1 MNRKQLYITIATSIA
16 FLALNSYAI
25 SREFFLL
32 PLLSVGVV
40 LLYMLIYKLD
50 TLLYIMAFATPFS
63 IPFQN
68 AKINLSLSMPTEV
81 IMVSATLLF
90 VLRILYDL
98 RYDRRVL
105 KHPITLALFGYLIWM
120 LITCI
125 TSELPGVSFK
135 YLSSTLW
142 LITSS
147 YFLVI
152 LLIRKKFQDAINYMS
167 CYLAGLAIVIIIV
180 TIKFALWGFP
190 ERGMHWV
197 MSPFYNDHTA
207 YGAAIA
213 FMLPFSIAFIFL
225 KENTKQRRIFYITTT
240 LILLMALYLSYCR
253 AAWLSV
259 IIFTGVWLAIRMR
272 IKFSWLLTGGAL
284 IFLTFFYFADDI
296 LYKME
301 KNTQDSSGNFVEHV
315 KSISNI
321 KTDASNVERLN
332 RWDAGFRMIKERPI
346 AGWGPGTYQ
355 FLYAPYQRVKYRTII
370 STNFGDVGSA
380 HSEYI
385 RPCVESGF
393 IGLLTTV
400 LLFFIVIYYG
410 ITTHIR
416 LKNHTARLLTLAA
429 TLALIS
435 YYTHGI
441 LNNFLET
448 DKLALPYWGAI
459 AIIVLMN
466 LYLKE
471 ENNKHRI
478 KTIEN
483 KEL

>member
-1 MNRKQLYITIATSIA
+1 MSRKQLYIAIGTAIA
-16 FLALNSYAI
+16 FLALNCYAI

-32 PLLSVGVV
+32 PLLSVGLL

-68 AKINLSLSMPTEV
+68 AKINLSLSMPTEF
-81 IMVSATLLF
+81 IMISASLLF
-90 VLRILYDL
+90 LLRLLYDL

-105 KHPITLALFGYLIWM
+105 KHPITLAIFVYLIWM
-120 LITCI
+120 FITCI
-125 TSELPGVSFK
+125 TSEIPSVSFK
-135 YLSSTLW
+135 YLTATLW
-142 LITSS
+142 FVISS
-147 YFLVI
+147 YFLII
-152 LLIRKKFQDAINYMS
+152 LLIRKQFKDAINYMS

-180 TIKFALWGFP
+180 TIKFAMWGFP

-225 KENTKQRRIFYITTT
+225 KDNTPQRRAFYIATT
-240 LILLMALYLSYCR
+240 LILIMALYLSYCR

-259 IIFTGVWLAIRMR
+259 IVFTGVWVAIRLR
-272 IKFSWLLTGGAL
+272 IKFSWLVTIVAVFGLS
-284 IFLTFFYFADDI
+284 FYYFADDI

-301 KNTQDSSGNFVEHV
+301 KNTQDSSGNFIEHV

-332 RWDAGFRMIKERPI
+332 RWDAGFRMIEERPV

-355 FLYAPYQRVKYRTII
+355 FLYAPYQRMKYQTII

-393 IGLLTTV
+393 IGLITTV
-400 LLFFIVIYYG
+400 VLFIIVLYYG
-410 ITTHIR
+410 IITHIR
-416 LKNHTARLLTLAA
+416 LKNHTAKLLTLAA

-435 YYTHGI
+435 YYTHGV

-466 LYLKE
+466 IFLKE
-471 ENNKHRI
+471 ENNKNED
-478 KTIEN
+478 KTPINE
-483 KEL
+483 